1 MRLLNEDT
9 DTALSRLT
17 LLLTRAEASE
27 LRDSL
32 EVILKSNG
40 KARHEHVP
48 SEDFQK
54 ELTLSIYDEADIR
67 GFSARAQKLIREDG

>member
-9 DTALSRLT
+9 DSAFSRLT
-17 LLLTRAEASE
+17 LLLTKAEASE

-32 EVILKSNG
+32 EAILNSDAV
-40 KARHEHVP
+40 ARHEHVP

-54 ELTLSIYDEADIR
+54 EVTISIYDESDISR
-67 GFSARAQKLIREDG
+67 FHERAQELIRADK

>member
-9 DTALSRLT
+9 DTAFSRLT

-32 EVILKSNG
+32 ESILASEH
-40 KARHEHVP
+40 RHEHVANDDYTKEISVALYDSTNP
-48 SEDFQK
+48 DSFNVRTRRLIEED
-54 ELTLSIYDEADIR
+54 R
-67 GFSARAQKLIREDG
+67 